1 MMKKT
6 IRAVHRWVANA
17 DNMIILEF
25 DSDPVNYSKL
35 VALGQFLLG
44 RADDTAAQKKISVQA
59 FIKLAHDLGISLT
72 EDRLIELS
80 QKPPLNGIIQNIAN
94 GEVVFKGS
102 DAEVSDKMT
111 VSQAQQTVDSMA
123 KRAAKKGL

>member
-1 MMKKT
+1 
-6 IRAVHRWVANA
+6 
-17 DNMIILEF
+17 MIILEF
-25 DSDPVNYSKL
+25 DSDTVNYSKL

-44 RADDTAAQKKISVQA
+44 RADDTAAQKKISVQS

-94 GEVVFKGS
+94 GEVIFKGS